1 MRPSN
6 GLAPYPILAAFRDD
20 YEGSTFSADVECN
33 PGPRSLA
40 VSCNFELYDDA
51 LRSLIDHGL
60 ASYALHL
67 ECGVTSYREV
77 VTSQSPIVQ
86 YMVPIEQVSGN
97 IDACTFVVATRPLTG
112 FTSENFHPDYGDSAF
127 DIPQGGILAIGDSYE
142 LAIDETD
149 DDGVPPSIIR
159 VSRGDRD
166 EQADIKV
173 NTDGDQYIVIRLNP
187 RTYDLYLRQ
196 GEGPLADTVF
206 SLILLPALQDALTR
220 MASGE
225 EDPDKAWYKSI
236 ETLLVA
242 QGISIDDLAQGGI
255 STSPMA
261 VAQRIFE
268 DPVARALEAI
278 SEQTEVRDE
287 D

>member
-20 YEGSTFSADVECN
+20 YEGSTFSVDVECI
-33 PGPRSLA
+33 PGSRMLT
-40 VSCNFELYDDA
+40 VSCNFELHDDA
-51 LRSLIDHGL
+51 IRSLIDHGL
-60 ASYALHL
+60 ACYVLHL
-67 ECGVTSYREV
+67 ECGVTSYREA

-86 YMVPIEQVSGN
+86 HMVPIEQVAETIEAS
-97 IDACTFVVATRPLTG
+97 TFVVTSAPITG
-112 FTSENFHPDYGDSAF
+112 FNSKNFHPDYSGGSF
-127 DIPQGGILAIGDSYE
+127 DIPLGGILAIGDSYV
-142 LAIDETD
+142 LTIDEND

-159 VSRGDRD
+159 VARADRD
-166 EQADIKV
+166 EQANIQV
-173 NTDGDQYIVIRLNP
+173 NTDGNQYIVIRLNP

-196 GEGPLADTVF
+196 GEGPLADTIF
-206 SLILLPALQDALTR
+206 SLILLPALQDVLSR

-225 EDPDKAWYKSI
+225 EDSDKAWYKSI
-236 ETLLVA
+236 EALLAA
-242 QGISIDDLAQGGI
+242 QGISVSDLAEGDMNL
-255 STSPMA
+255 SPMA

-278 SEQTEVRDE
+278 SEQAEASDE